1 MSVAPRPQTAEAQA
15 PGVEFGASVF
25 VLGYPESTARDFAA
39 LNAAGLQWA
48 KITVPWRSIEGAC
61 NDCYDFSQLDPVVQE
76 AAAHGIKLIARV
88 DHQPA
93 WARPDA
99 VENGPPA
106 DTEDYADIIAA
117 IVGRYGSA
125 GIPVIQVWNEPNL
138 SREWGN
144 APIDQ
149 YVAKDY
155 VRMLKRAREEAK
167 EKDPFITVLSA
178 GLSPTGTADGTAQPD
193 DVFLQWM
200 YDYGLAEVSDGIGM
214 HANSFG
220 MPPAD
225 FMTDP
230 VQRPHPSFYFRRV
243 EQLREIMVAN
253 EENDAQQKKAWI
265 LEFGYTSDA
274 VNPAYSWHAVS
285 EETKAQYIVQAMEYA
300 QANYSPW
307 LAEMTIWT
315 MSDPAWTQANEQ
327 WWWAISNPD
336 GSPRPAYCSIGS
348 YLAPSA
354 ARTGCPVAG
363 TG

>member
-1 MSVAPRPQTAEAQA
+1 LLGALVLVATSVAPRPQVVEAQGT
-15 PGVEFGASVF
+15 GVEYGASVF
-25 VLGYPESTARDFAA
+25 VLGQPDAIIARDFAM
-39 LNAAGLQWA
+39 LKAAGLQWA

-61 NDCYDFSQLDPVVQE
+61 NDCYAFAELDRVVAQ
-76 AAAHGIKLIARV
+76 ATAHGVKLIARV

-93 WARPDA
+93 WSRPDA
-99 VENGPPA
+99 VENGPPTN
-106 DTEDYADIIAA
+106 TEDYADIIAA

-149 YVAKDY
+149 FVAKDY

-167 EKDPFITVLSA
+167 EKDPFVTIISA
-178 GLSPTGTADGTAQPD
+178 GLSPTGVADGTAQPD

-220 MPPAD
+220 LPPAD
-225 FMTDP
+225 FMTDL

-243 EQLREIMVAN
+243 EQLRNIMVEN
-253 EENDAQQKKAWI
+253 EDAAKMAWI

-274 VNPAYSWHAVS
+274 VNPAYSWHAVP
-285 EETKAQYIVQAMEYA
+285 EATKALYIVQALQYA

-307 LAEMTIWT
+307 LAQMTIWT
-315 MSDPAWTQANEQ
+315 FADPAWTQANEQ
-327 WWWAISNPD
+327 WWWAITEPNGD
-336 GSPRPAYCSIGS
+336 PRPAYCAVKNL
-348 YLAPSA
+348 LAPP
-354 ARTGCPVAG
+354 GC
-363 TG
+363 